1 MERSKDLFIRMQES
15 EYLAIPPHI
24 RATHLSSKIYRESLN
39 DFDELMQDETYAR
52 LYKEKKRV
60 TEELEERQYQ
70 LRENKRKNNLNQ

>member
-39 DFDELMQDETYAR
+39 DFDELMQDETYR
-52 LYKEKKRV
+52 NLHKTYKETKK
-60 TEELEERQYQ
+60 ELEERAYQ
-70 LRENKRKNNLNQ
+70 LRENKRKNK